1 MIGSSLKISVVK
13 RMETINS
20 DGNSKWQKISQMPIR
35 DINTGKGNS
44 LENQVW
50 YMTGGGLAQL
60 ETSWFILCDN
70 VDHDPV
76 WGGIWWQTRVVA
88 TVRGPGA
95 CNHEPPLQHVGLEDA
110 GGELEAGWGLE
121 HPGVDRPVDHGRLH
135 VQAVSSIWAQVNIAD
150 QFQYLTWILIRIIQ
164 WI

>member
-1 MIGSSLKISVVK
+1 MIGSSLKISVDK

-20 DGNSKWQKISQMPIR
+20 DRNLKMAKNITNVNKGHKHWEGNL
-35 DINTGKGNS
+35 

-50 YMTGGGLAQL
+50 YRTGGGLAQL
-60 ETSWFILCDN
+60 ETSWFILGDN

-76 WGGIWWQTRVVA
+76 WGGVWWQTRVVA

-95 CNHEPPLQHVGLEDA
+95 GNHEPPLQHVGLEDA

-150 QFQYLTWILIRIIQ
+150 QFQSLTWILIRIIQ